1 MIGSVIFLLILA
13 TAIMAIRGRR
23 RSTIVLQLVSLVAV
37 VLLFAHHV
45 TDRLG
50 LSF

>member
-1 MIGSVIFLLILA
+1 MIASVVFLLILA
-13 TAIMAIRGRR
+13 TAVTAIRGRR
-23 RSTIVLQLVSLVAV
+23 RSTVVLQLVSLVAV
-37 VLLFAHHV
+37 TLLFAHHV